1 MFGEYTNMKA
11 ETNIYKTLLHEKI
24 DHFIYAFKHASRELF
39 FDKEKG
45 QLIHAG
51 EFGRLRE
58 VVSKNFIRYAI
69 PRRLDIGTGFVIN
82 HAGDVSTQAD
92 LIVYDRNETPLV
104 QDSENQYFYP
114 VETVCAVGEIKSVLK
129 KDQFIKAINKLA
141 KIKKLRERILEIDS
155 PIIRTNSQRPFQTK
169 FDPIINDSDRMF
181 TFLICERFDFDLKN
195 IVNELNSMYENV
207 IEPRNKHN
215 MVLSIDD
222 GLLLYMF
229 PGQLATG
236 TVKHIPVPVV
246 NSPEFQ
252 VQKNVF
258 LARAEENMNYH
269 LQTFCTYL
277 FARTQSISILLPDLS
292 HYLGVVN
299 KSSFQIEG

>member
-1 MFGEYTNMKA
+1 MRSEDLLM
-11 ETNIYKTLLHEKI
+11 ETENNIYKTLLYEKI
-24 DHFIYAFKHASRELF
+24 DHFIYSFKQASRELF
-39 FDKEKG
+39 FDKVER

-69 PRRLDIGTGFVIN
+69 PRRLDIGTGFVMN
-82 HAGDVSTQAD
+82 HAGDVSTQVD
-92 LIVYDRNETPLV
+92 LIVYDKNETPLV

-129 KDQFIKAINKLA
+129 KDEFGKALNKLA
-141 KIKKLRERILEIDS
+141 KIKELRERISEIDT
-155 PIIRTNSQRPFQTK
+155 PIIRTNPHRSSQSK

-181 TFLICERFDFDLKN
+181 TFMICERFDFDIKTL
-195 IVNELNSMYENV
+195 VNELNSLYESE

-222 GLLLYMF
+222 GLLLYMS
-229 PGQLATG
+229 PGQTIVG
-236 TVKHIPVPVV
+236 TIKHMPVPVV
-246 NSPEFQ
+246 NNPEYQ

-258 LARAEENMNYH
+258 LARTEETQNYH

-277 FARTQSISILLPDLS
+277 FSRTQSISILLPDLA

-299 KSSFQIEG
+299 KGAFQIEG